1 MKEFK
6 EIIKKKGIRKTLLY
20 LVLTIIMFSPL
31 IVFHKQAIG
40 TFKGTCVATNYK
52 ELKKCQEEGR
62 FTTIKTE
69 NIYDVGYNY
78 VVDNVTVG
86 KFLDVDLE
94 GYVILTLADTATA
107 DELLAQTGTRE
118 ISGSFSTFKNKVF
131 QETKEKVEKDYIER
145 FANEAE
151 IITEEQTRGMFF
163 EYLLNQYD
171 GEGFPFIFL
180 IILVGVIILLLL
192 FKVYE
197 GIKMIVSPKKFII
210 YGRKTLEKEGNAD
223 KSSFEYKNGTYL
235 FKNKN
240 IRITNNYIFDTRG
253 YNFTYHKVNEAV
265 WMYEKGIKR
274 YGLVETGKCLVVK
287 FKDKIGMSLPLNLAE
302 RKKVMEIFRV
312 KNKNIIKGYSA
323 EREEQYRKN
332 PSSLK

>member
-131 QETKEKVEKDYIER
+131 QETKEKSKKTTLSVL
-145 FANEAE
+145 
-151 IITEEQTRGMFF
+151 QTKQK
-163 EYLLNQYD
+163 L
-171 GEGFPFIFL
+171 
-180 IILVGVIILLLL
+180 
-192 FKVYE
+192 
-197 GIKMIVSPKKFII
+197 
-210 YGRKTLEKEGNAD
+210 
-223 KSSFEYKNGTYL
+223 
-235 FKNKN
+235 
-240 IRITNNYIFDTRG
+240 
-253 YNFTYHKVNEAV
+253 
-265 WMYEKGIKR
+265 
-274 YGLVETGKCLVVK
+274 
-287 FKDKIGMSLPLNLAE
+287 
-302 RKKVMEIFRV
+302 
-312 KNKNIIKGYSA
+312 
-323 EREEQYRKN
+323 
-332 PSSLK
+332 

>member
-6 EIIKKKGIRKTLLY
+6 EIIKKKGIKKTLLY
-20 LVLTIIMFSPL
+20 LILTIIMFTPL
-31 IVFHKQAIG
+31 IIFHKQVTG

-52 ELKKCQEEGR
+52 ELQKCQQEGR
-62 FTTIKTE
+62 FTTIKTA

-78 VVDNVTVG
+78 VVDGVTVG

-94 GYVILTLADTATA
+94 GYVILTLADTTTA
-107 DELLAQTGTRE
+107 DELLAQTGERE
-118 ISGSFSTFKNKVF
+118 ISGNFTPFKNKVF
-131 QETKEKVEKDYIER
+131 KETKEKVEKDYIER
-145 FANEAE
+145 FTNEAE

-163 EYLLNQYD
+163 NYMLNQYD

-197 GIKMIVSPKKFII
+197 GLKMIVNPNKFII
-210 YGRKTLEKEGNAD
+210 YGRKTLEKEENAD
-223 KSSFEYKNGTYL
+223 KASFEYQNGPYL
-235 FKNKN
+235 FKNKD

-274 YGLVETGKCLVVK
+274 YGLVETGKSLVVK

-312 KNKNIIKGYSA
+312 KNKNIVKGYNS
-323 EREEQYRKN
+323 EREAQYRKN
-332 PSSLK
+332 PTALK

>member
-1 MKEFK
+1 MREFK
-6 EIIKKKGIRKTLLY
+6 EIIKKKGIKKTLLY
-20 LVLTIIMFSPL
+20 LILTILMFSPL
-31 IVFHKQAIG
+31 FIFRKQVVG
-40 TFKGTCVATNYK
+40 TFKGTCVATNYN

-62 FTTIKTE
+62 FTTIKTV

-78 VVDNVTVG
+78 VVDNKTVG
-86 KFLDVDLE
+86 KFLDVDLD

-107 DELLAQTGTRE
+107 DELLNQVGERE
-118 ISGSFSTFKNKVF
+118 ISGNFSTFKNKVF

-151 IITEEQTRGMFF
+151 IITEEETRGMFF
-163 EYLLNQYD
+163 NYMLNQYD
-171 GEGFPFIFL
+171 GEGFPFIFV

-192 FKVYE
+192 FKVFE
-197 GIKMIVSPKKFII
+197 GLKMIISPNKCII

-223 KSSFEYKNGTYL
+223 KASFEYRNGPYL

-253 YNFTYHKVNEAV
+253 YNFMYHKVNEAV

-274 YGLVETGKCLVVK
+274 YGIIETGKNLVVK
-287 FKDKIGMSLPLNLAE
+287 FKDKVGMSLPLNLAE

-312 KNKNIIKGYSA
+312 KNKNIVKGYSA
-323 EREEQYRKN
+323 EREAQYRKN